1 MTAIDELPPLRDTI
15 RRHGL
20 SAKKSL
26 GQNFLLDLNLT
37 ARIARAAG
45 LVEGITVV
53 EIGPGPGGLT
63 RALLANGARHVI
75 AIERDGRAIA
85 ALGEI
90 AAHYPGRLT
99 VVEADALKID
109 WNRAPTP
116 SVVIPAPAAQSKSA
130 VADFG
135 QCVEGKDSATQE
147 TDRNRRQH
155 PPVGRREESAATTDP
170 MHDDEA
176 AANITAARVIANLP
190 YNIATALLVR
200 WLGIEPW
207 PPWYDSLVLMFQRE
221 VAERIVA
228 APGAKQ
234 YGRLAVLAGW
244 RTEAKIMFDVAP
256 SAFVPPPKV
265 TSSVVRLVPRANPL
279 PCSHAMLE
287 RVTAAAF
294 GHRRKMLRQSL
305 RALTADP
312 QPMLAA
318 AGIDPAAR
326 AEEISVEGF
335 VALTNAAS
343 SYRPTARLPEIR

>member
-1 MTAIDELPPLRDTI
+1 MTAIDDLPPLREAI

-37 ARIARAAG
+37 ARIARAG
-45 LVEGITVV
+45 GPLDGVTVV

-63 RALLANGARHVI
+63 RALIAEGARRVI
-75 AIERDGRAIA
+75 AIERDSRAIA

-90 AAHYPGRLT
+90 AAHCPGRLT
-99 VVEADALKID
+99 VIEGDALAID
-109 WNRAPTP
+109 VAPHLDGAPTR
-116 SVVIPAPAAQSKSA
+116 I
-130 VADFG
+130 
-135 QCVEGKDSATQE
+135 
-147 TDRNRRQH
+147 
-155 PPVGRREESAATTDP
+155 
-170 MHDDEA
+170 
-176 AANITAARVIANLP
+176 IANLP

-200 WLGIEPW
+200 WLVVEPW

-228 APGAKQ
+228 PPGSKQ

-265 TSSVVRLVPRANPL
+265 TSSVVRLVPRAAPL
-279 PCSHAMLE
+279 PCARATLE

-294 GHRRKMLRQSL
+294 GQRRKMLRQSL
-305 RALTADP
+305 RSIGYDP
-312 QPMLAA
+312 QPILTA
-318 AGIDPAAR
+318 AGIDPMAR

-335 VALTNAAS
+335 VALANALDAN
-343 SYRPTARLPEIR
+343 RMRDV